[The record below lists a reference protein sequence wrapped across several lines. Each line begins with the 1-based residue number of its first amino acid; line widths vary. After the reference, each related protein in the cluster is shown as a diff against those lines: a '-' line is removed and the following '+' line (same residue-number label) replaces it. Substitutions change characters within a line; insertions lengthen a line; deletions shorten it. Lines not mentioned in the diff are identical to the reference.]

1 MRETRKPQKLGT
13 ARIALEGNGRLG
25 EAVADVEDSEAAE
38 ASEGADG
45 SGRWWMGTGGRGS
58 ARSSLSPWRLWGLRR
73 TAGHRGAPR
82 RTCETN

>member
-38 ASEGADG
+38 ASEGAEDRG
-45 SGRWWMGTGGRGS
+45 VPRGTAERRGGRGS
-58 ARSSLSPWRLWGLRR
+58 HNCQSVQFSQFVVSKSASCLEVR
-73 TAGHRGAPR
+73 
-82 RTCETN
+82 